1 MTDTDHNTIDI
12 DTESEG
18 VAENFVA
25 SRPLAALAI
34 ALFVGA
40 LAARIFMNPTPAPR
54 RHDPLPE

>member
-1 MTDTDHNTIDI
+1 MTDTDHQTPET
-12 DTESEG
+12 DTQAEG
-18 VAENFVA
+18 VAENFIA

-40 LAARIFMNPTPAPR
+40 LAARIFMNPAPAPR